1 MLLHEEWKPGE
12 VAKERL
18 GRIWKGAI
26 IQGAEQ
32 FKLLHFLS
40 SRFVFAGE
48 EKMKWLKIVEGA
60 REGIEEI
67 TQKS

>member
-32 FKLLHFLS
+32 FKLLHFFS
-40 SRFVFAGE
+40 SRFVIAGE